1 MRTAHLPLSKL
12 TIASLL
18 VVASVLT
25 LTILPANIQA
35 QQATEDQVT
44 LTAIPPRYGDDNS
57 LLLQPGEKTQVQVR
71 VRNSSPKT
79 LPITTLATD
88 FILDVDG
95 ETPIPVTENVSNRW
109 SLANWLTVVP
119 QSQVL
124 QPQETGVVNILI
136 EVPEDALPGGH
147 YAMITHQPS
156 LDSVEGESAAA
167 EVDSA
172 AGINQRVGTL
182 LYVVVD
188 GLINEEA
195 FIRDFTFPVFTEYG
209 PVPYSFVIEN
219 ASDIH
224 IQPKTSI
231 EIFDWMG
238 NRVDQITVTEKNVF
252 PLMNRTFD
260 GVWERIWGYGRY
272 TAEATMSFGSAGR
285 VVIAKTTFWLLPIK
299 LVLAAIILLL
309 TLIAL
314 FISIRRHMIHRNDP
328 QNAKVE
334 LLEKRL
340 QQLEQEKLQQYEE

>member
-147 YAMITHQPS
+147 
-156 LDSVEGESAAA
+156 
-167 EVDSA
+167 
-172 AGINQRVGTL
+172 
-182 LYVVVD
+182 
-188 GLINEEA
+188 
-195 FIRDFTFPVFTEYG
+195 
-209 PVPYSFVIEN
+209 
-219 ASDIH
+219 
-224 IQPKTSI
+224 
-231 EIFDWMG
+231 
-238 NRVDQITVTEKNVF
+238 
-252 PLMNRTFD
+252 
-260 GVWERIWGYGRY
+260 
-272 TAEATMSFGSAGR
+272 
-285 VVIAKTTFWLLPIK
+285 
-299 LVLAAIILLL
+299 
-309 TLIAL
+309 
-314 FISIRRHMIHRNDP
+314 
-328 QNAKVE
+328 
-334 LLEKRL
+334 
-340 QQLEQEKLQQYEE
+340 